1 MPAGIAGLVIA
12 GLLAAT
18 MSLDSSINSVATVT
32 TVDIVKRHI
41 CPGRNDAFY
50 LRMGKITSM
59 GAAAAMI
66 VGAIVI
72 AQLPKE
78 SMVDLG
84 LKIAQIVFG
93 GGLMG
98 IFLLG
103 FLTTRVNYISA
114 SVALVLTLLLDAYLA
129 LCSFNKLPDCISVR
143 VHAYWIGVIANG
155 FVIIFGYT
163 MSFMVRGVPK
173 PLARLTIWTTKDQP
187 VVPTGISARNKV

>member
-1 MPAGIAGLVIA
+1 
-12 GLLAAT
+12 

-41 CPGRNDAFY
+41 CPRRNDAFY

-59 GAAAAMI
+59 GAAVAM
-66 VGAIVI
+66 VAGAIAI
-72 AQLPKE
+72 AHLPKE

-103 FLTTRVNYISA
+103 FLTTRVNYVSA
-114 SVALVLTLLLDAYLA
+114 SVALVLTLLLDTYLT
-129 LCSFNKLPDCISVR
+129 LCSFNQLPECISVR

-155 FVIIFGYT
+155 FVILVGYA
-163 MSFMVRGVPK
+163 MSLIVRRPSK
-173 PLARLTIWTTKDQP
+173 PLDRLTIWTMKDRAIAP
-187 VVPTGISARNKV
+187 ADKSDSEAV